1 MANLTCDDVLL
12 AVSKAVSPDSIYI
25 INEVQKMHAK
35 AVAAGAVGH
44 APTSALVLRRLK
56 TLAGHGLLVQSKFT
70 NGYYGYRWDMTDA
83 GRKFLEPAA

>member
-1 MANLTCDDVLL
+1 MVNLTCEDTLL

-25 INEVQKMHAK
+25 INEVHRMHRK

-56 TLAGHGLLVQSKFT
+56 TLASHGLLVQSKST
-70 NGYYGYRWDMTDA
+70 NGYYGYRWEMTDA
-83 GRKFLEPAA
+83 GRKHLETAT